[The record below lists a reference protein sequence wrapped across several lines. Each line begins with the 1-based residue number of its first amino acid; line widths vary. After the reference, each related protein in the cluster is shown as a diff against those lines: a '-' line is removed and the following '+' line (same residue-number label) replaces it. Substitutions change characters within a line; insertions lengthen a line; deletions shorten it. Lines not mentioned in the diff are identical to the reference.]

1 MLNQVGEF
9 ESQESLPISSSFRPL
24 NLHDCTHCEIILWQY
39 FHEIQCFKRHIGELL
54 SDFALYLLVR
64 NAF

>member
-24 NLHDCTHCEIILWQY
+24 NLHDCTHCEIILWQCFY
-39 FHEIQCFKRHIGELL
+39 EIQCFERHIGELL